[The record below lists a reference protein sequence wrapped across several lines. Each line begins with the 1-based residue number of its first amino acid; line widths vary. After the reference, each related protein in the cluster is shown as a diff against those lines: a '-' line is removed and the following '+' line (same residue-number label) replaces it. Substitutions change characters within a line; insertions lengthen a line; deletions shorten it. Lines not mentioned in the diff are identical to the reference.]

1 MALVLRLPQLEL
13 GRCCQEP
20 WARAAQDFG
29 ACGGQ
34 MCALRTGCL
43 PQRTTLR
50 CALLAVEM

>member
-1 MALVLRLPQLEL
+1 MALALHLPQLEL

-43 PQRTTLR
+43 PQRAALR